1 MHAINR
7 HKKDCSKAKRKAMK
21 SANTA
26 RKLFIQ
32 VTYFTSDTIYTA
44 KEDTLLHEKCY
55 CRAIIKILKQNP
67 LVYINRRAIL
77 VGKTSSKKLQLKKVV
92 ILIMSWH

>member
-21 SANTA
+21 SANTT

-44 KEDTLLHEKCY
+44 KEDTSLHEKCY
-55 CRAIIKILKQNP
+55 CRAIIKILKQTP
-67 LVYINRRAIL
+67 LVYINRRVIL
-77 VGKTSSKKLQLKKVV
+77 VEKTSSKKLQLKKVV